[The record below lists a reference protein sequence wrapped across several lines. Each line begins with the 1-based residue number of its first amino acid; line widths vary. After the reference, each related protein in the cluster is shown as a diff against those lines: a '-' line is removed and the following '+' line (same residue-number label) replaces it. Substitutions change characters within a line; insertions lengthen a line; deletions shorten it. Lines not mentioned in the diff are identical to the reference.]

1 MFEIIP
7 AIDLQG
13 GKCVRLVQGDFD
25 RSTVYGDDPAGMA
38 RRWESAGA
46 TRIHVV
52 DLDGAKEG
60 GPRQLS
66 VVGEIVKAVSVPVQ
80 LGGGMRTVDDIAA
93 AVDVG
98 VERVMVGTKA
108 IEDPGFVDVA
118 LARFGERVGIGIDA
132 RDGRVA
138 VRGWVDVSDVDA
150 LDLARTMAERG
161 VRTIVYTDI
170 ARDGMLIGPNT
181 DAMRKM
187 AEAVPSV
194 AVIASGGVGAP
205 QDILD
210 LASTGTVGVIVGKAI
225 YTGNVDLAAAIA
237 ALASR
242 TTEGTR

>member
-1 MFEIIP
+1 
-7 AIDLQG
+7 
-13 GKCVRLVQGDFD
+13 
-25 RSTVYGDDPAGMA
+25 MA
-38 RRWESAGA
+38 RRWEAAGA

-60 GPRQLS
+60 GPRQLA
-66 VVGEIVKAVSVPVQ
+66 VVREIVKAVSVPVQ
-80 LGGGMRTVDDIAA
+80 LGGGLRTVDDIAA
-93 AVDVG
+93 AVDAG

-108 IEDPGFVDVA
+108 IEDPNFVDVA

-150 LDLARTMAERG
+150 LDLARSMAERG

-170 ARDGMLIGPNT
+170 SRDGMLTGPNVE
-181 DAMRKM
+181 AMQKM

-194 AVIASGGVGAP
+194 AVIASGGVGVA

-225 YTGNVDLAAAIA
+225 YTGNVDLAAAIS
-237 ALASR
+237 ALAAHSAV
-242 TTEGTR
+242 GPAQGQA

>member
-1 MFEIIP
+1 
-7 AIDLQG
+7 
-13 GKCVRLVQGDFD
+13 
-25 RSTVYGDDPAGMA
+25 
-38 RRWESAGA
+38 
-46 TRIHVV
+46 
-52 DLDGAKEG
+52 
-60 GPRQLS
+60 
-66 VVGEIVKAVSVPVQ
+66 
-80 LGGGMRTVDDIAA
+80 MRTVDDIAA

-108 IEDPGFVDVA
+108 IEDPSFVDVA

-138 VRGWVDVSDVDA
+138 VRGWVDVSDVEAD
-150 LDLARTMAERG
+150 DLARNMAERG

-237 ALASR
+237 ALAAAP
-242 TTEGTR
+242 TRQ